1 MCVCLCMHVCVSVV
15 CVSVSVYACV
25 CVWCVCV
32 GCVCRC
38 VQGSLLDPEAQ
49 TQAHGAGKG
58 AGPGELL
65 LGQDGGR
72 RPCVAVTQAQAGS
85 SDAGRPPAVCTRA

>member
-1 MCVCLCMHVCVSVV
+1 MNVCLCGVCICECVCMCVCLCGVCVCECVCMCVSMVSV
-15 CVSVSVYACV
+15 CVCG
-25 CVWCVCV
+25 

-58 AGPGELL
+58 AGPRELL

-72 RPCVAVTQAQAGS
+72 
-85 SDAGRPPAVCTRA
+85 